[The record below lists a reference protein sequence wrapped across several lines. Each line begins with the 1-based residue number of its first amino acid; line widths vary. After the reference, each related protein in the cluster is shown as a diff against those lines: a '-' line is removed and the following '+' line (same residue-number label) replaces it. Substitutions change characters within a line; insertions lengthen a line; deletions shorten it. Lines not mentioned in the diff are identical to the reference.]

1 MRGFECYMT
10 KFSNVLYTMT
20 LCSKLLTAEIC
31 FLAGYI
37 RITIRH
43 AQLAFTTAVDTHEE
57 LDTIELEWESLLWGI
72 YIHTHARTHTHTNA

>member
-1 MRGFECYMT
+1 
-10 KFSNVLYTMT
+10 
-20 LCSKLLTAEIC
+20 
-31 FLAGYI
+31 LAGYI